1 MKQQGLAYEKDS
13 EVYNSLINE
22 LKTAFD
28 NKYIQDSIY
37 TCKFKEC
44 GVSTTSIANYF
55 NSSNGAYSTEN
66 LMRNAGFTDD
76 QIACALK
83 VVNSEDTKQEIED
96 TTGAVSD
103 QIDSTMNDIQSNL
116 EFNNNNNGD
125 SPSTPDGWQISDED
139 MTCEELLGSNLTKVV
154 NVGITLIRIVGALAM
169 IIFGI
174 TAYIPAVSG
183 DNPELLK
190 KANSKAIKMGIIL
203 ILIILLPSLVK
214 IIGNIFDFDLS
225 CLM

>member
-1 MKQQGLAYEKDS
+1 
-13 EVYNSLINE
+13 
-22 LKTAFD
+22 
-28 NKYIQDSIY
+28 
-37 TCKFKEC
+37 
-44 GVSTTSIANYF
+44 
-55 NSSNGAYSTEN
+55 
-66 LMRNAGFTDD
+66 
-76 QIACALK
+76 
-83 VVNSEDTKQEIED
+83 
-96 TTGAVSD
+96 
-103 QIDSTMNDIQSNL
+103 
-116 EFNNNNNGD
+116 
-125 SPSTPDGWQISDED
+125 

-214 IIGNIFDFDLS
+214 IIGNIFDFDVS

>member
-1 MKQQGLAYEKDS
+1 M
-13 EVYNSLINE
+13 
-22 LKTAFD
+22 
-28 NKYIQDSIY
+28 
-37 TCKFKEC
+37 
-44 GVSTTSIANYF
+44 
-55 NSSNGAYSTEN
+55 
-66 LMRNAGFTDD
+66 
-76 QIACALK
+76 
-83 VVNSEDTKQEIED
+83 
-96 TTGAVSD
+96 
-103 QIDSTMNDIQSNL
+103 
-116 EFNNNNNGD
+116 
-125 SPSTPDGWQISDED
+125 
-139 MTCEELLGSNLTKVV
+139 TKVV

>member
-1 MKQQGLAYEKDS
+1 
-13 EVYNSLINE
+13 
-22 LKTAFD
+22 
-28 NKYIQDSIY
+28 
-37 TCKFKEC
+37 
-44 GVSTTSIANYF
+44 
-55 NSSNGAYSTEN
+55 
-66 LMRNAGFTDD
+66 
-76 QIACALK
+76 
-83 VVNSEDTKQEIED
+83 
-96 TTGAVSD
+96 
-103 QIDSTMNDIQSNL
+103 
-116 EFNNNNNGD
+116 
-125 SPSTPDGWQISDED
+125 
-139 MTCEELLGSNLTKVV
+139 
-154 NVGITLIRIVGALAM
+154 M